1 MKRYLFF
8 PDADLSLS
16 RTADDEVSVD
26 GDDDDGEGG
35 HEDCNAGQGLH
46 QPVMRSSLVFKHAKK

>member
-16 RTADDEVSVD
+16 RTTDDEVSVD

-35 HEDCNAGQGLH
+35 HKDCNAGQGLH
-46 QPVMRSSLVFKHAKK
+46 QPENQ

>member
-1 MKRYLFF
+1 MTRYLFC

-16 RTADDEVSVD
+16 RTTDDEISVD

-35 HEDCNAGQGLH
+35 HEDCNAG
-46 QPVMRSSLVFKHAKK
+46 

>member
-1 MKRYLFF
+1 MTRYLFC

-16 RTADDEVSVD
+16 RTTNDEVSVD

-35 HEDCNAGQGLH
+35 HKDCNAG
-46 QPVMRSSLVFKHAKK
+46 